1 MKSIGFPMMHKE
13 INEKRDF
20 LPQFFN
26 MLSKENIDFYLED
39 GYGSGMNFTHEDYTK
54 MNNKIR
60 FVSNKECY
68 EKDIVVVLRSPEFN
82 EIDYMKR
89 GSILV
94 SMLHYPTRITR
105 VNKLKSKGII
115 GISMD
120 SLKNDFLERIVV
132 NYTGTSGNGMELAF
146 RELEK
151 DMHDFNSKD
160 RGIIKVT
167 ILGMGM
173 VGLTAA
179 KIAGK
184 YGNSEI
190 NEKMK
195 KMGMK
200 GVLVRMLP
208 RNLTSDNSELLKMI
222 RSTDILVDASTRDD
236 PTKYII
242 KNSLIDE
249 MKEHAI
255 ILDLTADPYL
265 TDINPIQ
272 VKAIEGIPTG
282 TLDKPVICKNDEEA
296 YNTIPSSVCKKN
308 RRTVVSCN
316 AWPGIKPINCME
328 VYGKQILPII
338 KCIGRNN
345 DTFFSEESDD
355 FFVRAI
361 YRATID
367 FYEKFEKAM

>member
-13 INEKRDF
+13 VNERRDF

-26 MLSKENIDFYLED
+26 MLSKENLDFYLEE
-39 GYGSGMNFTHEDYTK
+39 GYGSGMNFTHEDYTN
-54 MNNKIR
+54 MNNKIK

-94 SMLHYPTRITR
+94 SMLHYPTRATR

-120 SLKNDFLERIVV
+120 SLKNDFLERMVV

-184 YGNSEI
+184 YGNIEI
-190 NEKMK
+190 NKKMK
-195 KMGMK
+195 ETGMK

-208 RNLTSDNSELLKMI
+208 RNLTSDRSELLKMI

-236 PTKYII
+236 STKYII
-242 KNSLIDE
+242 ENNLIDE

-282 TLDKPVICKNDEEA
+282 TLDKPVIYKNDEEI
-296 YNTIPSSVCKKN
+296 YNTIPNGVCKKS

-316 AWPGIKPINCME
+316 AWPGIKPIDCMG